1 MKCALQRHAE
11 RGKIEMQLQAD
22 RERSQLTH
30 NNAGFIGARTNDVAS
45 LQKLL
50 PFMQDICDL
59 FQRSRMIV
67 RNE

>member
-30 NNAGFIGARTNDVAS
+30 NNAGFIGARILMMLRVCRS
-45 LQKLL
+45 YYLL
-50 PFMQDICDL
+50 CKTSVTFFNGL
-59 FQRSRMIV
+59 
-67 RNE
+67 E